1 MITSVGDVDKVETI
15 KQYRQSHQI
24 NLRLGLYWYNKI
36 PRKLFVDDVTA
47 FVLSICYELTATNFV
62 EQNESTTFKNHACSV
77 ETFLKETF
85 LVFVVKYT
93 SPVVEK
99 CNIGTWNKIVI

>member
-62 EQNESTTFKNHACSV
+62 EQNESTTFKNHAWWNSV

-85 LVFVVKYT
+85 LVFVVVCFNTPLLK
-93 SPVVEK
+93 
-99 CNIGTWNKIVI
+99 NIQARC